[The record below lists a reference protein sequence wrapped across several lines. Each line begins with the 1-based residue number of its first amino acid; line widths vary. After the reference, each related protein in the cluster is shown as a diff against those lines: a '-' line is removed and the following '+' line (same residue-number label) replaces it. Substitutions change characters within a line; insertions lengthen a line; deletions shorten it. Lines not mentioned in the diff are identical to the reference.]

1 MRALVLSV
9 VLLIAGCA
17 RKAPGPAECNAFAER
32 AAGIPPNTAPAE
44 VEPRLRAAVEELT
57 VRCLTTPYD
66 RELLRCAETGPLRA
80 CFSAFAVR
88 HPDRA
93 ERALPPRRS
102 P

>member
-1 MRALVLSV
+1 MRALAVAVMIVLS
-9 VLLIAGCA
+9 GCA
-17 RKAPGPAECNAFAER
+17 RKAPGPAECNEFAMR
-32 AAGIPPNTAPAE
+32 AAGIPPSTAPAQ
-44 VEPRLRAAVEELT
+44 VDPRLRAAVEELT

-66 RELLRCAETGPLRA
+66 RELLRCAESSPLRA
-80 CFSAFAVR
+80 CFSGFAVR